1 MSDKQSSLSAEIRD
15 IWTDAYKYHATFER
29 MGNSAEEWEAAADT
43 MKQIAGRHD
52 NHPLACRLM
61 FAVYEYLDEV
71 RKPIAKAEAERRAA
85 ID

>member
-1 MSDKQSSLSAEIRD
+1 MSDKQSSLSQELRD

-29 MGNSAEEWEAAADT
+29 MGNSTEEWKAAADT
-43 MKQIAGRHD
+43 MYQIVGLHRD
-52 NHPLACRLM
+52 HPLAGRLLM
-61 FAVYEYLDEV
+61 AVYEYLDEV